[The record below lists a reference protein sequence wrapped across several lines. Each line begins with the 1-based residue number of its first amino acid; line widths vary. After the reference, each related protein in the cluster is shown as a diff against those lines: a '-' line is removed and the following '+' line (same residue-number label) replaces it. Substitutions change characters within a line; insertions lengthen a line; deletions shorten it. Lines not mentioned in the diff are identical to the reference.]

1 MTLRFLCAC
10 YMSIM
15 NGKLLSQGVVLPM
28 TDDLKLSATS
38 TLVPHRHRRLMG
50 RGRVGRGGRIIFD
63 RAMRSGRSHDDL
75 GRSDAIARPLTPL
88 ISADDGAGQGLG
100 SLCAEERSGS
110 NGNGVVPMDTDSTS
124 DGADCAPSIKLEKQ
138 SSSAEDAHE
147 STRSNKSNGLAP
159 MAIDSDDLASGARSA
174 TGSA

>member
-1 MTLRFLCAC
+1 MLVGRCEWLFLCAC
-10 YMSIM
+10 FMLVM
-15 NGKLLSQGVVLPM
+15 NGVQGVVLPM
-28 TDDLKLSATS
+28 TDDLKLSAAS

-63 RAMRSGRSHDDL
+63 RAMRSGRSLDDL
-75 GRSDAIARPLTPL
+75 ERSDAIARPLTPL
-88 ISADDGAGQGLG
+88 IGADDGAGQGPSG
-100 SLCAEERSGS
+100 SLCAEERSGA
-110 NGNGVVPMDTDSTS
+110 NGNGVAPMDTDSTS
-124 DGADCAPSIKLEKQ
+124 DGADCAPFIKLEKQ

-147 STRSNKSNGLAP
+147 STRSNGLAP